1 MTRKLSMIIG
11 AVMMAVLAS
20 CSSGNFTIEGE
31 LTDAGTQ
38 NLRFVYASEGNIT
51 SQWIPAVGGRL
62 TLEGNSKELTVVYVF
77 TAQMKYLTHV
87 AVKNGETIRLSG
99 KISDPWHIKAEGSDI
114 NAEWTK
120 FILAH
125 AADFAAGA
133 TDKTDKAIE
142 QYIKANPTSV
152 VSTLLLTCD
161 YSQITSDRA
170 QTLLESI
177 AEEARPASLLEPFA
191 STIGENAMAM
201 ARVQPMSLL
210 DRQDSLVIVDVK
222 KKRLNVLYFWHST
235 AEADSAR
242 RQTVKGL
249 REMTGGD
256 VAIID
261 ICINPDTLGWART
274 VRSDSLKAT
283 HYKALQGPVDKGLL
297 PLNIKGE
304 NFIIVA
310 DSTGRQLYR
319 GTSTDEA
326 RKTIINNPN
335 ARKN

>member
-1 MTRKLSMIIG
+1 MIIG

-20 CSSGNFTIEGE
+20 CSSGTFTIEGE

-62 TLEGNSKELTVVYVF
+62 PLEGNSKELTVVYVF

-133 TDKTDKAIE
+133 TAKTDKAIE

-170 QTLLESI
+170 QTILESI
-177 AEEARPASLLEPFA
+177 AEAARPASLLEPFA

-283 HYKALQGPVDKGLL
+283 HYKAWQGPVDKGLL

-304 NFIIVA
+304 NFIIGA

>member
-1 MTRKLSMIIG
+1 MTKKLSMIIG
-11 AVMMAVLAS
+11 AVMMVVLAS

-249 REMTGGD
+249 REMAGGD

>member
-1 MTRKLSMIIG
+1 
-11 AVMMAVLAS
+11 
-20 CSSGNFTIEGE
+20 
-31 LTDAGTQ
+31 
-38 NLRFVYASEGNIT
+38 
-51 SQWIPAVGGRL
+51 
-62 TLEGNSKELTVVYVF
+62 
-77 TAQMKYLTHV
+77 MKYLTHV

-133 TDKTDKAIE
+133 TAKTDKAIE

-274 VRSDSLKAT
+274 VRSDSLMAT